1 MNYVAEF
8 YKSNAEERKEN
19 ASNFFKNVEMTE
31 DVSEK
36 IDKLKL
42 TIKRAQREIAKSEEN
57 IKELSGLLYS
67 KEYETIDKKY
77 VIRYSGSR
85 NGGDYYFTAPAGVVT
100 NPNEW
105 EEEDEAKTIIINAEN
120 KTGEIY
126 IPVGYLYEN
135 AAVIAREYHYSIT
148 GTYSKANF
156 NIINTYIIGIF
167 DDYCYSSTGDYSTGR
182 WGVKN
187 NILRRITAAP
197 FLEKF
202 YGLENLK
209 SALGNDYNLGQV
221 CDNYHSN
228 KAFEIILK
236 TAPDSLKRKMITT
249 SYSEAAPVYKL
260 LNLKKETWDKAIEK
274 GIEEYVY
281 ELGAWLTD
289 PKFNKTE
296 MEWIDFIEYIN
307 GKQADL
313 DFYEIEYNPRWNT
326 RNYNGNR
333 FEICRLIG
341 TLAYSY
347 NRYECFRNYYSFG
360 KFSDYAIEETINQGY
375 TSVDSFVDD
384 LRDYLSMCINQD
396 TKPTLYSSYLKQTHD
411 IAARNFK
418 LYVSEQDE
426 KKFEEHY
433 KDVNAAY
440 YGDYVIMPPKSTKD
454 VRQEGNALNHCV
466 ASYIKRIIDNETTIL
481 FLRKKEKKD
490 ESLVTLEVRNGGI
503 IQARG
508 AHNRKVTKDE
518 LAVIKRYAE
527 NRELVISASVSC

>member
-8 YKSNAEERKEN
+8 YKSNAEIRKET

-42 TIKRAQREIAKSEEN
+42 AIKKAQREIAKSEEN

-77 VIRYSGSR
+77 VIKYSGSR
-85 NGGDYYFTAPAGVVT
+85 NGGDYYFTVPAGVVT

-126 IPVGYLYEN
+126 MPIGYLYEN
-135 AAVIAREYHYSIT
+135 AAVIAREYHYNIT

-156 NIINTYIIGIF
+156 NIVNTYIVGVF
-167 DDYCYSSTGDYSTGR
+167 EDYCYSSTGACNTGR
-182 WGVKN
+182 WGIKD
-187 NILRRITAAP
+187 NILRRIAAAP

-202 YGLENLK
+202 YGMENLK
-209 SALGNDYNLGQV
+209 TALGNDYNLAQV
-221 CDNYHSN
+221 NDNYRNN

-236 TAPDSLKRKMITT
+236 TAPDSLKRKMITA
-249 SYSEAAPVYKL
+249 SYSETVPVYKL
-260 LNLKKETWDKAIEK
+260 FGLKKETWDKAVEK
-274 GIEEYVY
+274 GVEEYIY
-281 ELGAWLTD
+281 ELDTWLTD
-289 PKFNKTE
+289 PIFNKTE
-296 MEWIDFIEYIN
+296 MEWVDFIEYIH
-307 GKQADL
+307 GKEADL
-313 DFYEIEYNPRWNT
+313 DFYEINYRPRWSS
-326 RNYNGNR
+326 RGPRGNY
-333 FEICRLIG
+333 FEKCGLIG
-341 TLAYSY
+341 TLASNYH
-347 NRYECFRNYYSFG
+347 RYECFRKYYSFG
-360 KFSDYAIEETINQGY
+360 KFSDYVIEETINQGY
-375 TSVDSFVDD
+375 TDVDNFIND
-384 LRDYLSMCINQD
+384 LRDYLSMCISQD
-396 TKPTLYSSYLKQTHD
+396 IKPTLYSSYLKQTHD
-411 IAARNFK
+411 IASRNFK

-440 YGDYVIMPPKSTKD
+440 YGDYVIMPPKTTKD

-508 AHNRKVTKDE
+508 AHNRKVNNEE

-527 NRELVISASVSC
+527 NRELQISAGVGC

>member
-8 YKSNAEERKEN
+8 YKSNAETRKET

-42 TIKRAQREIAKSEEN
+42 AIKRAQREIAKSEEN

-85 NGGDYYFTAPAGVVT
+85 NGGDYYFTVPAGVAT
-100 NPNEW
+100 NPNDW

-126 IPVGYLYEN
+126 MPVGYLYEN
-135 AAVIAREYHYSIT
+135 AAVIAREYHYSIN

-156 NIINTYIIGIF
+156 NIVNTYIVGVF
-167 DDYCYSSTGDYSTGR
+167 DDYCYSSTGACSTGR
-182 WGVKN
+182 WGVKD
-187 NILRRITAAP
+187 NILRRIAAAP

-202 YGLENLK
+202 YGMENLK
-209 SALGNDYNLGQV
+209 TALGNEYNLAQV
-221 CDNYHSN
+221 SDNYRNN

-249 SYSEAAPVYKL
+249 SYSEAAPIHKL
-260 LNLKKETWDKAIEK
+260 FGLKKETWDKAVEK
-274 GIEEYVY
+274 GVEEYVY
-281 ELGAWLTD
+281 ELDTWLTD
-289 PKFNKTE
+289 PIFNKTE
-296 MEWIDFIEYIN
+296 MEWVDFIEYIHS
-307 GKQADL
+307 KEADL
-313 DFYEIEYNPRWNT
+313 DFYEISYRPRWSV
-326 RNYNGNR
+326 RGPKGNY
-333 FEICRLIG
+333 FEKCGLIG
-341 TLAYSY
+341 ALASNYH
-347 NRYECFRNYYSFG
+347 RYECFRNYYSFG
-360 KFSDYAIEETINQGY
+360 KFSDYVIEETINQGY
-375 TSVDSFVDD
+375 TDVDNFIGD

-396 TKPTLYSSYLKQTHD
+396 IKPTLYSSYLKQTHD
-411 IAARNFK
+411 IASRNYK

-440 YGDYVIMPPKSTKD
+440 YGDYVIMPPKNTKD
-454 VRQEGNALNHCV
+454 VRQEGNSLNHCV
-466 ASYIKRIIDNETTIL
+466 ASYIKRIIDGETTIL
-481 FLRKKEKKD
+481 FLRKKDKKD

-508 AHNRKVTKDE
+508 AHNRKVNKDE

-527 NRELVISASVSC
+527 NRELEISAGVGC